1 MLDRLKKHDI
11 VLMKHTHLRLP
22 ERAKKP
28 DSSSLKSDLMPRTSA
43 ADSRKDRDGQI
54 LQEVLR
60 STFVSTADLARQ
72 FGVSTVAIRRN
83 LADLEQGGLVKRVHG
98 GVQAVTRPG
107 QVAQYN
113 ARLLESV
120 ATKRAIGQAAA
131 GLIRP
136 GDTLMLD
143 SGTTVLEVARAIPA
157 SLLENSNLTVV
168 TRSLV
173 IAGELRLQRQVRLMV
188 LGGIYVHDLDDFVG
202 AQVEYGLQGLHV
214 NMCFIGTDGL
224 SVERGITTDNVLEA
238 QLYRLIACVADQVVV
253 VADSSKIGNQKLQTI
268 LPFDEINTLV
278 TDTCAPTNF
287 VQALRDKGVN
297 VVLAPAPARES
308 CK

>member
-11 VLMKHTHLRLP
+11 VFMKHTHLRLP
-22 ERAKKP
+22 GRANEP
-28 DSSSLKSDLMPRTSA
+28 DSTSLKSDLMPRTSA

-60 STFVSTADLARQ
+60 STFVSTTDLARQ

-83 LADLEQGGLVKRVHG
+83 LAELEQGGLVKRVHG
-98 GVQAVTRPG
+98 GVQASTRPG

-113 ARLLESV
+113 ARLFESV
-120 ATKRAIGQAAA
+120 ADQARHRRGCGQ
-131 GLIRP
+131 P
-136 GDTLMLD
+136 DPSGDTLMLD

-157 SLLENSNLTVV
+157 SLLENGNLTVV

-173 IAGELRLQRQVRLMV
+173 IAGELRLQRRVRLMV

-238 QLYRLIACVADQVVV
+238 QLYRLIARVADQVVV

-268 LPFDEINTLV
+268 LPFEEIHTLV
-278 TDTCAPTNF
+278 TDTCAPNGF

-297 VVLAPAPARES
+297 VVLAPASAPEPCR
-308 CK
+308 

>member
-1 MLDRLKKHDI
+1 
-11 VLMKHTHLRLP
+11 
-22 ERAKKP
+22 
-28 DSSSLKSDLMPRTSA
+28 MPRHPST
-43 ADSRKDRDGQI
+43 DSRKDRDAQL

-60 STFVSTADLARQ
+60 RTFVSTTDLAQQ

-83 LADLEQGGLVKRVHG
+83 LAQLEQAGLVKRVHG
-98 GVQAVTRPG
+98 GVQTSTRPG

-131 GLIRP
+131 DLIRP

-143 SGTTVLEVARAIPA
+143 SGTTVLEVAKAIPA
-157 SLLENSNLTVV
+157 SLLDNGNLTVV

-214 NMCFIGTDGL
+214 DTCFMGTDGV
-224 SVERGITTDNVLEA
+224 SVDRGITTDNVLEA
-238 QLYRLIACVADQVVV
+238 QLYRLIARVADQVVV
-253 VADSSKIGNQKLQTI
+253 VADSSKIGSQKLQTI
-268 LPFDEINTLV
+268 LPFEDIYTLV
-278 TDTCAPTNF
+278 TDTCAPPDF

-297 VVLAPAPARES
+297 VLLAPAPDPEP
-308 CK
+308 CG

>member
-1 MLDRLKKHDI
+1 
-11 VLMKHTHLRLP
+11 
-22 ERAKKP
+22 
-28 DSSSLKSDLMPRTSA
+28 MPRTSA
-43 ADSRKDRDGQI
+43 ADSRKGRDGQI

-157 SLLENSNLTVV
+157 SLLENGNLTVV

-224 SVERGITTDNVLEA
+224 AGERGITTDNVLEA
-238 QLYRLIACVADQVVV
+238 QLYRLIARVADQVVV

-278 TDTCAPTNF
+278 TDTCAPTDF

>member
-1 MLDRLKKHDI
+1 
-11 VLMKHTHLRLP
+11 MKYVHLRLP
-22 ERAKKP
+22 DWAKKP

-43 ADSRKDRDGQI
+43 ADSRNDRNGLI

-131 GLIRP
+131 DLIRP

-143 SGTTVLEVARAIPA
+143 SGTTVLEVARAIPV
-157 SLLENSNLTVV
+157 SLLEEGNLTVV

-173 IAGELRLQRQVRLMV
+173 IAGELRLQRGVRLMV

-238 QLYRLIACVADQVVV
+238 QLYRLIARVADQVVV
-253 VADSSKIGNQKLQTI
+253 VADSGKIGNRKLQTI
-268 LPFDEINTLV
+268 LSFEEIHTLV
-278 TDTCAPTNF
+278 TDTGAPVEF

-297 VVLAPAPARES
+297 VLQAPTSAPEACR
-308 CK
+308 

>member
-1 MLDRLKKHDI
+1 
-11 VLMKHTHLRLP
+11 
-22 ERAKKP
+22 
-28 DSSSLKSDLMPRTSA
+28 MPRHPA

-60 STFVSTADLARQ
+60 STFVSTTDLARQ

-83 LADLEQGGLVKRVHG
+83 LAELEQAGLVKRVHG
-98 GVQAVTRPG
+98 GVQASTRPG

-131 GLIRP
+131 GLIHP

-157 SLLENSNLTVV
+157 SLLENGNLTVV

-173 IAGELRLQRQVRLMV
+173 IASELRLQRQVRLMV

-214 NMCFIGTDGL
+214 NTCFIGTDGF

-238 QLYRLIACVADQVVV
+238 QLYRLIARVADQVVV

-268 LPFDEINTLV
+268 LPFEEINTLV
-278 TDTCAPTNF
+278 TDACAPTGF
-287 VQALRDKGVN
+287 VQSLRDKGVN
-297 VVLAPAPARES
+297 IVLAPTPNPES
-308 CK
+308 CR

>member
-1 MLDRLKKHDI
+1 MGD
-11 VLMKHTHLRLP
+11 P
-22 ERAKKP
+22 
-28 DSSSLKSDLMPRTSA
+28 MPRYPT
-43 ADSRKDRDGQI
+43 ADSRKNRDGQI

-60 STFVSTADLARQ
+60 STFVSTTDLARQ

-83 LADLEQGGLVKRVHG
+83 LAELEQAGLVKRVHG
-98 GVQAVTRPG
+98 GVQASTRPG

-113 ARLLESV
+113 ARLFESV
-120 ATKRAIGQAAA
+120 AAKRAIGEAAA

-143 SGTTVLEVARAIPA
+143 SGTTVLEVAKAIPA
-157 SLLENSNLTVV
+157 SLLENGNLTVV

-214 NMCFIGTDGL
+214 DTCFMGTDGV

-238 QLYRLIACVADQVVV
+238 QLYRLIARVADRVVV

-268 LPFDEINTLV
+268 LPFEDINTLV
-278 TDTCAPTNF
+278 TDACAPTVF
-287 VQALRDKGVN
+287 VQLLRERGVN
-297 VVLAPAPARES
+297 IVLAPALARES
-308 CK
+308 CE

>member
-1 MLDRLKKHDI
+1 
-11 VLMKHTHLRLP
+11 
-22 ERAKKP
+22 
-28 DSSSLKSDLMPRTSA
+28 MPRRSA
-43 ADSRKDRDGQI
+43 ADPRNDRDGQI

-60 STFVSTADLARQ
+60 SHFVSTTQLARQ

-83 LADLEQGGLVKRVHG
+83 LADLEQAGLVKRVHG
-98 GVQAVTRPG
+98 GVQAVARPG

-113 ARLLESV
+113 ARLFESI
-120 ATKRAIGQAAA
+120 AAKRAIGQVAA

-136 GDTLMLD
+136 GDTLLLD
-143 SGTTVLEVARAIPA
+143 SGTTVLEVARAMPQ
-157 SLLENSNLTVV
+157 SLVENGNLTVV

-173 IAGELRLQRQVRLMV
+173 LAGELRLHRQMRLIL

-214 NMCFIGTDGL
+214 NTLFIGTDGI
-224 SVERGITTDNVLEA
+224 SVECGITTDNVLEA
-238 QLYRLIACVADQVVV
+238 QLYRLIARVADQVVV

-268 LPFDEINTLV
+268 LPFEEIHTLV
-278 TDTCAPTNF
+278 TDACAPADF
-287 VQALRDKGVN
+287 IHRLRAKSVN
-297 VVLAPAPARES
+297 VVLAPVPGPES

>member
-1 MLDRLKKHDI
+1 
-11 VLMKHTHLRLP
+11 
-22 ERAKKP
+22 
-28 DSSSLKSDLMPRTSA
+28 MPRHSA
-43 ADSRKDRDGQI
+43 ADSRTDRDGQI

-60 STFVSTADLARQ
+60 SHFVSTTDLARH

-83 LADLEQGGLVKRVHG
+83 LADLEQSGLVKRVHG

-107 QVAQYN
+107 QVAQYT
-113 ARLLESV
+113 ARLLASV
-120 ATKRAIGQAAA
+120 AAKRAIGQAAA
-131 GLIRP
+131 DLIRP

-157 SLLENSNLTVV
+157 SLLEEGNLTVV

-173 IAGELRLQRQVRLMV
+173 IAGELRLQRGVRLMV

-238 QLYRLIACVADQVVV
+238 QLYRLIARVADQVVV
-253 VADSSKIGNQKLQTI
+253 VADSGKIGNQKLQTI
-268 LPFDEINTLV
+268 LSFEEIHTLV
-278 TDTCAPTNF
+278 TDTCAPTDF
-287 VQALRDKGVN
+287 VQTLRDKGVN
-297 VVLAPAPARES
+297 VVLAPTPDPES